1 MCEVKV
7 ESRTRVTEH
16 GRRIFYEKAYRGLL
30 LPDGT
35 LRLLAYGEKR
45 MPLDRASAVDR
56 GRTEQNLKGAA

>member
-1 MCEVKV
+1 M
-7 ESRTRVTEH
+7 TEH